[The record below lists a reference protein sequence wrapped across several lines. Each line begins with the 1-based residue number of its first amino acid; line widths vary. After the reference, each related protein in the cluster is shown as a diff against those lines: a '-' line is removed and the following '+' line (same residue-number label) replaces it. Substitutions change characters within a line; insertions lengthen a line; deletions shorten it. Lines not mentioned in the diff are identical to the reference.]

1 MAGRWA
7 IAKISTQKAILI
19 DMTLALT
26 AVELAARLALVIGLA
41 VFLGL
46 AFEGTYKSEQRAI
59 PGGIRSFPMLAMS
72 GAMLFLIEPQHA
84 LAFVAGLLVLAAWLY
99 AFARAS
105 PATAKTVSM
114 MIPGSNLLAYAIGPI
129 ALLQPPWVAVAV
141 TVAAVLLLSARERL
155 HRLIRLVPRDELL
168 TAGEFL
174 ILVGIILPLVPDRPV
189 TPLTPL
195 TPYGVW
201 LAVVAVCTL
210 SYVSYLMQRYLPKRD
225 MALLPAVLG
234 GAYSSTATSVVLARR
249 LREGGA
255 ARSDISAGIVAATA
269 VMYVRLGAVIAIFN
283 LHLAL
288 ALAPPLIALCVIGAG
303 LAANEW
309 RRAQARPADGGLA
322 VPPLNPLQ
330 IPTAVIF
337 AVLLVVISLV
347 TAWVR
352 GVFGESGIL
361 TLSALVGVTD
371 IDPFVLNIAQGGVA
385 GMSVAVLCAAVLIAA
400 SSNNVAKAA
409 YVLGFGGV
417 AARRPALLLLLL
429 ALLGLAAAF
438 YVMSI

>member
-1 MAGRWA
+1 MP
-7 IAKISTQKAILI
+7 
-19 DMTLALT
+19 ALT
-26 AVELAARLALVIGLA
+26 LTPVELASRLALGVGLA

-46 AFEGTYKSEQRAI
+46 AFEETYKSERRSI
-59 PGGIRSFPMLAMS
+59 PGGIRSFPMLAMA
-72 GAMLFLIEPQHA
+72 GAMLYLIEPVHA
-84 LAFVAGLLVLAAWLY
+84 LAFVAGLPVLAAWLY
-99 AFARAS
+99 AFMRAS
-105 PATAKTVSM
+105 PATAETVSM

-155 HRLIRLVPRDELL
+155 HRLIHLVPRDELL

-174 ILVGIILPLVPDRPV
+174 ILVGIILPLVPDKPV

-201 LAVVAVCTL
+201 LAVVAICTL
-210 SYVSYLMQRYLPKRD
+210 SYVSYLLQRYLPKRD

-234 GAYSSTATSVVLARR
+234 GAYSSTATSVVLAKR
-249 LREGGA
+249 LREGGE
-255 ARSDISAGIVAATA
+255 ARADVSAGIIVATA
-269 VMYVRLGAVIAIFN
+269 IMYVRLGVVVALFS

-288 ALAPPLIALCVIGAG
+288 ALAPALIALCVIGAG
-303 LAANEW
+303 LSAYEW
-309 RRAQARPADGGLA
+309 RRTQAPPADGGLA
-322 VPPLNPLQ
+322 VAPTNPLQ
-330 IPTAVIF
+330 IAAAVIF
-337 AVLLVVISLV
+337 AALLVVISII
-347 TAWVR
+347 TAWV
-352 GVFGESGIL
+352 GGTFGESGIL

-385 GMSVAVLCAAVLIAA
+385 GTSVVVLCAAVLIAA

-429 ALLGLAAAF
+429 ALLGVAAAAF
-438 YVMSI
+438 YVASV